1 MEFSKMCLYLPR
13 ATTIDQSEVA
23 CNLVC
28 LKLVGETRYLFEG
41 TMNSNRAN
49 PVEKMVFRGTNAKLG
64 RHISV
69 TPENS
74 TMRHLAYGR
83 IRLNSSTPRVSFADG
98 DRETG
103 LILLSGNATVN
114 TDGKDYDLGRYDA
127 IYIPR
132 DARIE
137 VSTKSEVDIAEFSSD
152 VDAKYP
158 LQVVRYAETSRDP
171 GLKFSA
177 GGPGSS
183 RQLNMLIAKN
193 IEAGR
198 LVAGFTH
205 SDPGNWTSWPPHEHA
220 KMLEEMYVYFD
231 MPEPAYGIQLVY
243 NDTEYPELVTVVRD
257 GDAVLMPS
265 GYHPNVSVPGHR
277 IAFLWAMAAHRE
289 VEDRQFGVVN
299 IQPGFQQG
307 GSGLEVGRK

>member
-1 MEFSKMCLYLPR
+1 
-13 ATTIDQSEVA
+13 
-23 CNLVC
+23 
-28 LKLVGETRYLFEG
+28 
-41 TMNSNRAN
+41 MNTNTAS
-49 PVEKMVFRGTNAKLG
+49 PLEKMVFRSTNAKVG

-74 TMRHLAYGR
+74 AMRHLAYGR
-83 IRLNSSTPRVSFADG
+83 IRLDSVTSQVSFANG

-103 LILLSGNATVN
+103 LILLSGKAAVK
-114 TDGKDYDLGRYDA
+114 TDGQEFELGQYDA

-132 DARIE
+132 NSKIE
-137 VSTKSEVDIAEFSSD
+137 VSTSSQADIAEFSSD
-152 VDAKYP
+152 VEGKYP
-158 LQVVRYAETSRDP
+158 LKVVRYADISQDP
-171 GLKFSA
+171 GMKFSA

-193 IEAGR
+193 VEAGR

-220 KMLEEMYVYFD
+220 KMLEEIYVYFD
-231 MPEPAYGIQLVY
+231 MPQPAFGIQLVY
-243 NDTEYPELVTVVRD
+243 NNTEYPELVTVVRD

-299 IQPGFQQG
+299 IQPGFQQS

>member
-1 MEFSKMCLYLPR
+1 MSTQTKG
-13 ATTIDQSEVA
+13 ASE
-23 CNLVC
+23 
-28 LKLVGETRYLFEG
+28 R
-41 TMNSNRAN
+41 MI
-49 PVEKMVFRGTNAKLG
+49 FRKTNAQSG
-64 RHISV
+64 RHVSV
-69 TPENS
+69 TPQNS

-83 IRLNSSTPRVSFADG
+83 IILNSSMPAVSFSAG
-98 DRETG
+98 GRETA
-103 LILLSGNATVN
+103 LICLSGRAVTK
-114 TDGKDYDLGRYDA
+114 TGEREFELGRYDA

-132 DARIE
+132 DSKIE
-137 VSTKSEVDIAEFSSD
+137 VSTKSDADLAEFSSD
-152 VDAKYP
+152 VEGKYP
-158 LQVVRYAETSRDP
+158 LKVVRYAETSQDP
-171 GLKFSA
+171 GMRFSA

-193 IEAGR
+193 VEAGR

-220 KMLEEMYVYFD
+220 KMLEEIYVYFD

-243 NDTEYPELVTVVRD
+243 NNTEYPELVTVVRD